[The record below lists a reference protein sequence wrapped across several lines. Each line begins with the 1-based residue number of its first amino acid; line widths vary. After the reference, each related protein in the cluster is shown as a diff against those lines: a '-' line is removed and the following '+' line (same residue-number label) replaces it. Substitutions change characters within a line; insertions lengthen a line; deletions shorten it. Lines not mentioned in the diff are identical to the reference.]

1 MGPTIND
8 DELHFSQS
16 KSNKCSVEFNVE
28 IKGEEEIVKCLE
40 TSYP

>member
-16 KSNKCSVEFNVE
+16 KTNKCTVEFTVE
-28 IKGEEEIVKCLE
+28 VKGLDSITKILQD
-40 TSYP
+40 